1 MGGRQ
6 SKGISQKAFVPFDCR
21 ENINRKETPLMNGE
35 FIIIALVAAAAV
47 LVLLIVKLASFLRI
61 FMEDAQYICHEM
73 DCAHSYGEYRC

>member
-1 MGGRQ
+1 
-6 SKGISQKAFVPFDCR
+6 
-21 ENINRKETPLMNGE
+21 MNGE

-73 DCAHSYGEYRC
+73 D

>member
-1 MGGRQ
+1 
-6 SKGISQKAFVPFDCR
+6 
-21 ENINRKETPLMNGE
+21 MNGE